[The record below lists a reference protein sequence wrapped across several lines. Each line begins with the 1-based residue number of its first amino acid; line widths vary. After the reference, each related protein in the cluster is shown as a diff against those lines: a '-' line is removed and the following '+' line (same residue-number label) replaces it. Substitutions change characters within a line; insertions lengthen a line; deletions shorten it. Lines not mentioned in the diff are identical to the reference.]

1 MEPLNK
7 SERQQ
12 AFGQFL
18 GIYCLS
24 LSVPLLAV
32 YWLFSAPNYVLKQE
46 NARLTETLNEQTQKL
61 TKPMDMVSAN
71 LKTLETTDQ
80 AYLKATDIERG
91 SLKTQLSDL
100 ESGLQQQVNGLKA
113 DTAQLQPL
121 NKQLS
126 HSVIGAYNAVL
137 TYRNSISYLRD
148 LLERK
153 GIDAS
158 QVDKLTAAL
167 TQVRQ
172 ENEMLRI
179 VATKPAAAPAPSAA
193 PAQAPSGGGNGVLAA
208 QYLSQFQE
216 CTGRMVAAQ
225 NRIKELQDQLKVAG
239 NNSAAPASAPSGVS
253 RADVEMDIIDR
264 CEKKADAINKPP
276 LWRRPLYE
284 FAVETLEKN
293 TRPDAKQRLTAI
305 NEKLRRLG
313 SD

>member
-7 SERQQ
+7 PERKE
-12 AFGQFL
+12 AFGRFL
-18 GIYCLS
+18 GVYCLS

-32 YWLFSAPNYVLKQE
+32 YLLFSAPNYVLKQE
-46 NARLTETLNEQTQKL
+46 NARLNATLAEQTQKL
-61 TKPMDMVSAN
+61 MKPMDGVTVN
-71 LKTLETTDQ
+71 LKTLQSTDQ
-80 AYLKATDIERG
+80 AYLKATDIEKG
-91 SLKTQLSDL
+91 SLKTQLSSM

-113 DTAQLQPL
+113 DSAQLQPL

-126 HSVIGAYNAVL
+126 HGLISAYDAVL

-148 LLERK
+148 LLEK
-153 GIDAS
+153 EGIDAS

-167 TQVRQ
+167 TQARQ
-172 ENEMLRI
+172 ENEMLKI
-179 VATKPAAAPAPSAA
+179 LAAKPSAAPAAAAPAPAGG
-193 PAQAPSGGGNGVLAA
+193 GGGNGALAA

-216 CTGRMVAAQ
+216 CTSRMVTAQ
-225 NRIKELQDQLKVAG
+225 NRIAQLQDQLKAAG
-239 NNSAAPASAPSGVS
+239 SAPVSAPAVAGVS
-253 RADVEMDIIDR
+253 RAEVEMDLVER
-264 CEKKADAINKPP
+264 CEKKADATNKPP

-293 TRPDAKQRLTAI
+293 GLPEARQRITAI